1 MAGKVQEKKTE
12 SKADTPPVDDPD
24 LRNQLAKRLAVAG
37 GLVAILL
44 GVLGLFDYFSQPSEE
59 TDLPVFTQPVPV
71 APRKMVTQPVT
82 PAEPLPDD
90 PVPVTDGQL
99 PAVPGAPAAPVVSA
113 AEVAPPPPPVVAAV
127 PAAEMPRAAPSTAKP
142 ATRPAPAPSSS
153 AAVASPKAPAAAV
166 VPEMTSPPPIAPEM
180 PRQMAASRPAETPPA
195 QKTVRV
201 LESTPPAVA
210 PPRLFS
216 GFVLQAG
223 VFTSAQRAEEL
234 HARLTLSG
242 VPSSIESRV
251 QVGPFKTRQEA
262 AAAQAKLRELG
273 IETLLVPPTGSR

>member
-1 MAGKVQEKKTE
+1 MAGKTLDKKTDN
-12 SKADTPPVDDPD
+12 KADSPTVEDPD

-44 GVLGLFDYFSQPSEE
+44 GVLGLFDYFSQPAEE
-59 TDLPVFTQPVPV
+59 ADLPVFTQPVPV

-82 PAEPLPDD
+82 PAEVLPDAPA
-90 PVPVTDGQL
+90 PVADGES
-99 PAVPGAPAAPVVSA
+99 PAVPAAPTAPAAP
-113 AEVAPPPPPVVAAV
+113 AEPAPPPPVVAASPV
-127 PAAEMPRAAPSTAKP
+127 AEMPRTTPSTAKP
-142 ATRPAPAPSSS
+142 VTRPAPAPSSS
-153 AAVASPKAPAAAV
+153 VVASPRAPATV
-166 VPEMTSPPPIAPEM
+166 VPEMTSPPPMAPDS
-180 PRQMAASRPAETPPA
+180 PRQTETPQAAKTIP
-195 QKTVRV
+195 QKPVRV
-201 LESTPPAVA
+201 LETTPPATA
-210 PPRLFS
+210 TPPRLFS

-262 AAAQAKLRELG
+262 IAAQAKLRELG
-273 IETLLVPPTGSR
+273 IETLLVPPTGAR

>member
-1 MAGKVQEKKTE
+1 MVMAGKTLDKKTE
-12 SKADTPPVDDPD
+12 NKADNAPVDDPD

-82 PAEPLPDD
+82 PADVLPDAPA
-90 PVPVTDGQL
+90 PVAGAEPPAIPV
-99 PAVPGAPAAPVVSA
+99 APAAPAAPA
-113 AEVAPPPPPVVAAV
+113 AESAPPPPVVAAAPV
-127 PAAEMPRAAPSTAKP
+127 AEMPRATTSTAKP
-142 ATRPAPAPSSS
+142 AARPAPSSS
-153 AAVASPKAPAAAV
+153 VVASPKAPVAV
-166 VPEMTSPPPIAPEM
+166 VPEMTSPPPMAPDM
-180 PRQMAASRPAETPPA
+180 PRQTEVPQAAKTMPQKTARVLETTPPA
-195 QKTVRV
+195 T
-201 LESTPPAVA
+201 AA

>member
-1 MAGKVQEKKTE
+1 MAGKTLDKKTDN
-12 SKADTPPVDDPD
+12 KADSPTVEDPD

-44 GVLGLFDYFSQPSEE
+44 GVLGLFDYFSQPAEE
-59 TDLPVFTQPVPV
+59 ADLPVFTQPVPV

-82 PAEPLPDD
+82 PAEVLPDAPA
-90 PVPVTDGQL
+90 PVAGGES
-99 PAVPGAPAAPVVSA
+99 PAVPAAPTAPAAPAVPA
-113 AEVAPPPPPVVAAV
+113 AEPAPPPPVVAASPV
-127 PAAEMPRAAPSTAKP
+127 AEMPRTTPSTAKP
-142 ATRPAPAPSSS
+142 VTRPAPSSS
-153 AAVASPKAPAAAV
+153 VVASPRAPATV
-166 VPEMTSPPPIAPEM
+166 VPEMTSPPPMAPDS
-180 PRQMAASRPAETPPA
+180 PRQTETPQAAKTIPQKPIRVLETTPPA
-195 QKTVRV
+195 AAT
-201 LESTPPAVA
+201 

-262 AAAQAKLRELG
+262 IAAQAKLRELG
-273 IETLLVPPTGSR
+273 IETLLVPPTGAR